1 MAALSFRRS
10 DSGQALVEFALVAPL
25 LLFLVIGCVEFARAW
40 NVRQVLSN
48 AARDAARLAS
58 LSSPA
63 IDADSVRSAVRVALQ
78 AAALD
83 DAVADVTI
91 LGIDGNT
98 GSVARVELSYPYRIT
113 VLRLLSGD
121 GSGELTLRAASVMR
135 NE

>member
-1 MAALSFRRS
+1 MAALRVRS
-10 DSGQALVEFALVAPL
+10 ESGQALVEFALVAPL
-25 LLFLVIGCVEFARAW
+25 LLILVIGCVEFARAW

-58 LSSPA
+58 LPSPS
-63 IDADSVRSAVRVALQ
+63 IDQDSVRSAIAVALR

-91 LGIDGNT
+91 EGIDGEPGT
-98 GSVARVELSYPYRIT
+98 VARVELSYPYRIT
-113 VLRLLSGD
+113 VLRLLSGE
-121 GSGELTLRAASVMR
+121 GGGELTLRAASVMR